1 MADQTT
7 ESTEAAEVEEAAPVE
22 EPQGAETN
30 WKAECRK
37 WEARAKANKAKA
49 DQWDAQEEANKTELQ
64 RASEQLAK
72 YKAEL
77 DGIKAKQAR
86 AAEVAK
92 AAERHGVSA
101 DLLARMEGDVDENAK
116 FLADMNGSAR
126 LYPQTRD
133 MGERGKTKA
142 NDGMAQ
148 AAQMLFGRK

>member
-1 MADQTT
+1 MAEETQEQPTATEQPTEQT
-7 ESTEAAEVEEAAPVE
+7 
-22 EPQGAETN
+22 EPHGTD
-30 WKAECRK
+30 WKAEARK
-37 WEARAKANKAKA
+37 WEERAKANKAKA

-77 DGIKAKQAR
+77 DGIKAEKAR

-101 DLLARMEGDVDENAK
+101 ELLARMEGDVEDNAK
-116 FLADMNGSAR
+116 FLADMGGSSR